1 MQKRIFGLFLAFL
14 SFWES
19 LALFRRMWHP
29 VGAWISRRDPL
40 DNIGLFLSPARRF
53 FMLNLYRAQRPIFLG
68 LALVALAVLPGQAMP
83 VFGFKG
89 HMIHVNTL
97 GSSGLVGW
105 HVLGGAVGAT
115 QAQQKIPFRFG
126 TVRRR
131 INIGNFSLT
140 PGTQLPAVLIPQ
152 VGMLSRVLFDI
163 EATFTVA
170 TAPLVI
176 ANTDGF
182 DSIFA
187 RAQITL
193 NNGSAQIVD
202 LSGIGVNS
210 INQNINTAL
219 PIKRGSPAGVGNVNG
234 TQFPLALGASTLTY
248 KGFLPVNANNRR
260 QFEMGLIN
268 LQAPELRANILLS
281 FNPLATLVTTPANL
295 TAFVGTVNLSYEYFE
310 IPDLRVYDMPPLTL
324 VRSIE
329 EAPIAIAAVGQQIY
343 QFPRLGTM
351 IEYHGVLVL
360 NLLYGSVN
368 TAVTEF
374 DIRYNKTDQQYQV
387 FEGDWETY
395 EAELYGIG
403 INVLQAP
410 TPSAATPTSRW
421 QCQTSAITFNLW
433 AASSELINGGD
444 FRDAIDTEENTT
456 TESIITIKT
465 GTTLNAGK
473 DNLFHVRRVVQRIV
487 PAPAPQ
493 STRAA

>member
-1 MQKRIFGLFLAFL
+1 MRNRIIGLFLAFL
-14 SFWES
+14 SLLES
-19 LALFRRMWHP
+19 LALFRRVWRP
-29 VGAWISRRDPL
+29 IGERISALDPF
-40 DNIGLFLSPARRF
+40 DNIGLFFSPFRRVILS
-53 FMLNLYRAQRPIFLG
+53 NGYRSGRTLLLG
-68 LALVALAVLPGQAMP
+68 MALVAIAFLPGHAMP
-83 VFGFKG
+83 VFSTHGAMKYWS
-89 HMIHVNTL
+89 TL

-105 HVLGGAVGAT
+105 HAIGA
-115 QAQQKIPFRFG
+115 QAAPQKIPFRYG

-131 INIGNFSLT
+131 INIGTFTLT

-163 EATFTVA
+163 EATYTVA
-170 TAPLVI
+170 TAPLVVL
-176 ANTDGF
+176 NTDGF

-202 LSGIGVNS
+202 LSGIGVNA

-219 PIKRGSPAGVGNVNG
+219 PIKRGTPAAAGNVNG

-248 KGFLPVNANNRR
+248 KGILPVNANQRR

-281 FNPLATLVTTPANL
+281 FNPLASLVTTPANL
-295 TAFVGTVNLSYEYFE
+295 TLFSGTINLSYEYFE

-329 EAPIAIAAVGQQIY
+329 EAPIAIASTGQQIY
-343 QFPRLGTM
+343 QIPRLGTM
-351 IEYHGVLVL
+351 IEYHAVLVL
-360 NLLYGSVN
+360 NLLYGSAN
-368 TAVTEF
+368 TAISEF

-395 EAELYGIG
+395 EAELYGVG

-421 QCQTSAITFNLW
+421 QQQTSAITFNLW
-433 AASSELINGGD
+433 AAGDATINGGD
-444 FRDAIDTEENTT
+444 FRDSIDTEENTT
-456 TESIITIKT
+456 TESIVTIKT
-465 GTTLNAGK
+465 GTALNAGK

>member
-1 MQKRIFGLFLAFL
+1 MKKRIFGLFLAFL
-14 SFWES
+14 SFMES
-19 LALFRRMWHP
+19 LALFRRLWRP
-29 VGAWISRRDPL
+29 IVARLSRLDPL
-40 DNIGLFLSPARRF
+40 DNVGLFFSPWRRF
-53 FMLNLYRAQRPIFLG
+53 FALNFYRARQPLFLG
-68 LALVALAVLPGQAMP
+68 LALVALAVLPGNAMP
-83 VFGFKG
+83 VWGTHG
-89 HMIHVNTL
+89 QMIHWNTL

-105 HVLGGAVGAT
+105 HVLGA
-115 QAQQKIPFRFG
+115 QQPQQKIPFRYG

-131 INIGNFSLT
+131 INIGNFVIT
-140 PGTQLPAVLIPQ
+140 PGSQLPAVLIPQ

-163 EATFTVA
+163 EGSYTVA
-170 TAPLVI
+170 TAPLVVL
-176 ANTDGF
+176 NTDGF
-182 DSIFA
+182 DSLFA

-234 TQFPLALGASTLTY
+234 TQFPLALGASTFTY

-281 FNPLATLVTTPANL
+281 FNPLASLVTTPANL
-295 TAFVGTVNLSYEYFE
+295 TLFSATVNLSYEYFE

-343 QFPRLGTM
+343 QLPRLGTM
-351 IEYHGVLVL
+351 IEYHSVIVL
-360 NLLYGSVN
+360 NLLYGSAN
-368 TAVTEF
+368 AAISEF

-410 TPSAATPTSRW
+410 TASAATPTSRW
-421 QCQTSAITFNLW
+421 QCQTQAITFNLW
-433 AASSELINGGD
+433 AAGSELINGGD

-456 TESIITIKT
+456 TETITTIKT
-465 GTTLNAGK
+465 GTTLTPGK